1 MSDHRPIG
9 LISTVAKLLEQILLP
24 RLIVILLHV
33 LSPDQAG
40 GWLGADAAALYVW
53 ELLTLRAAGR
63 CPDAVNGKAM
73 TWLAFLDL
81 ESFFDRVWR
90 KGLLYMLWHAGVRG
104 NAFMLF
110 RSYLEVTIMF
120 IIIDGHINESWESTL
135 GVLQGSVLSMILS
148 ALYLCSLQLL
158 LDEAKHGA
166 RWIAADGSIRQTNS
180 RFYVDDG
187 LLPAET
193 RSALQLMLDIVSGWT
208 RKWRIRL
215 RLGIYKTAFMCTGG
229 NDPERNGHVYIST
242 LEGERLKL
250 QAVSCYVYLGL
261 LIQCNLRCVQL
272 LKTLRKI
279 SNQRTWALIQLAAK
293 HNLRIPQTLIMW
305 KSLVFNATKHLLIFC
320 PVEVKTV
327 TKLSDIQENLAKA
340 ILGWE
345 HKLSGHAATCDLG
358 WQHITRELMLARCS
372 LYARIMKLSDTQMH
386 VRMKDMLNATAHI
399 NTGWTYH
406 TIAMFRIAITKFH
419 HKQAT

>member
-1 MSDHRPIG
+1 MSDHRPIS

-24 RLIVILLHV
+24 RLTFILLDI
-33 LSPDQAG
+33 LSPDQTG
-40 GWLGADAAALYVW
+40 GWMGADAAALYVW

-63 CPDAVNGKAM
+63 CPDAVNGKAL

-81 ESFFDRVWR
+81 ESFFDRVWK
-90 KGLLYMLWHAGVRG
+90 KGLLYTLWKAGVKG
-104 NAFMLF
+104 KAFLLL
-110 RSYLEVTIMF
+110 RSYLEVTTLYV
-120 IIIDGHINESWESTL
+120 IINGHISESLESTL

-158 LDEAKHGA
+158 LDCAKHGA
-166 RWIAADGSIRQTNS
+166 RWIAADGTIRRTNS

-193 RSALQLMLDIVSGWT
+193 KSALQLMLEIVSAWT
-208 RKWRIRL
+208 RRWRIRL

-242 LEGERLKL
+242 IVGERLKL

-272 LKTLRKI
+272 LKTLCKI
-279 SNQRTWALIQLAAK
+279 GNQSTWAVAQLAAK

-305 KSLVFNATKHLLIFC
+305 QSLAFNATKHLLTFC
-320 PVEVKTV
+320 PVEPKTV
-327 TKLSDIQENLAKA
+327 TKLA
-340 ILGWE
+340 
-345 HKLSGHAATCDLG
+345 
-358 WQHITRELMLARCS
+358 
-372 LYARIMKLSDTQMH
+372 DT
-386 VRMKDMLNATAHI
+386 
-399 NTGWTYH
+399 
-406 TIAMFRIAITKFH
+406 
-419 HKQAT
+419 

>member
-1 MSDHRPIG
+1 
-9 LISTVAKLLEQILLP
+9 
-24 RLIVILLHV
+24 
-33 LSPDQAG
+33 
-40 GWLGADAAALYVW
+40 
-53 ELLTLRAAGR
+53 
-63 CPDAVNGKAM
+63 
-73 TWLAFLDL
+73 
-81 ESFFDRVWR
+81 
-90 KGLLYMLWHAGVRG
+90 
-104 NAFMLF
+104 
-110 RSYLEVTIMF
+110 
-120 IIIDGHINESWESTL
+120 
-135 GVLQGSVLSMILS
+135 MILS

-166 RWIAADGSIRQTNS
+166 RWIVADGSIRQTNS

-215 RLGIYKTAFMCTGG
+215 RLGIDKTAFMCTGG

-272 LKTLRKI
+272 LKTFRKI
-279 SNQRTWALIQLAAK
+279 SNQRTWTLIQLAAK

-320 PVEVKTV
+320 PVDAKTV
-327 TKLSDIQENLAKA
+327 IKLSDIQEKLA
-340 ILGWE
+340 
-345 HKLSGHAATCDLG
+345 
-358 WQHITRELMLARCS
+358 
-372 LYARIMKLSDTQMH
+372 
-386 VRMKDMLNATAHI
+386 
-399 NTGWTYH
+399 
-406 TIAMFRIAITKFH
+406 
-419 HKQAT
+419 